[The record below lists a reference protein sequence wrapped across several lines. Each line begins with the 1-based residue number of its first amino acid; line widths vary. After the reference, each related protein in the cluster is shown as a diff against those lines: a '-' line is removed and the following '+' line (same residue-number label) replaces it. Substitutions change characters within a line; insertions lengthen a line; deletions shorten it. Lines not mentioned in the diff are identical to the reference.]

1 MCLLKVLFIVL
12 LNAAEPF
19 RHMRLLKREKSCDKL
34 QSERGREM
42 AFIFGVFFGWLY
54 YCLFKYNKY

>member
-12 LNAAEPF
+12 LNAAETF

-34 QSERGREM
+34 
-42 AFIFGVFFGWLY
+42 
-54 YCLFKYNKY
+54 

>member
-34 QSERGREM
+34 QSERGEGDGFYIRRFLRV
-42 AFIFGVFFGWLY
+42 ALLLSFQVQ
-54 YCLFKYNKY
+54 

>member
-1 MCLLKVLFIVL
+1 
-12 LNAAEPF
+12 
-19 RHMRLLKREKSCDKL
+19 MRLLKREKSCDKL
-34 QSERGREM
+34 KSERGREM